1 MLSHTRQEV
10 GTDTQHPLQ
19 LAETDNVPPP
29 NPPTHT
35 PTGEQLIDRNSREHN
50 FLNWKNN
57 PIIDNNIT
65 GDKMSS

>member
-1 MLSHTRQEV
+1 MRQEV
-10 GTDTQHPLQ
+10 GTDTQYPPQ
-19 LAETDNVPPP
+19 FAETGRIFFPA
-29 NPPTHT
+29 
-35 PTGEQLIDRNSREHN
+35 PTGEQLIDQNSREHN